1 MKATSLDD
9 YLDGFSSFPKR
20 RNKRLAMLRE
30 AYTYGVPGMITKSM
44 TDRLAQSGHYT
55 FHIGTPD
62 PEMRRIAS
70 WMLTHENNRTTIAKF
85 IPKIWKRGGRED
97 LKLVGLL
104 LANMS
109 DEELGENGWTVF
121 LQLVQERVSVEVF
134 LETAEEFLRG
144 GRELPDDAWIR
155 DAAAQS
161 QTWAQLMILLLSLD
175 EKRTANHENL
185 LKETPRGGELFERIR
200 QRLIQRLP

>member
-30 AYTYGVPGMITKSM
+30 AYTYGVPGIITKSM

-161 QTWAQLMILLLSLD
+161 QTWSQLMILLLSLD

-200 QRLIQRLP
+200 QRLIQRLL

>member
-1 MKATSLDD
+1 MKPRSLDD
-9 YLDGFSSFPKR
+9 YLDGFSSFPTR
-20 RNKRLAMLRE
+20 RRKRLAMLRE
-30 AYTYGVPGMITKSM
+30 AYTYGVPGMMTKSM
-44 TDRLAQSGHYT
+44 TDRLATSGQYT

-62 PEMRRIAS
+62 PEMRRLAS
-70 WMLTHENNRTTIAKF
+70 WMLTNEKDRLKIAKF

-134 LETAEEFLRG
+134 LETAEEFVRG
-144 GRELPDDAWIR
+144 GRPLPDDAWID
-155 DAAAQS
+155 DAANQS
-161 QTWAQLMILLLSLD
+161 QVWAQLMVLLLSLD
-175 EKRTANHENL
+175 ENRCTTHEGL
-185 LKETPRGGELFERIR
+185 LSQAPEGGELFERIR
-200 QRLIQRLP
+200 MRLLQRLS

>member
-30 AYTYGVPGMITKSM
+30 AYTYGVPGIITKSM
-44 TDRLAQSGHYT
+44 TDRLAHSGHYT

-62 PEMRRIAS
+62 PEMRRLAS

-109 DEELGENGWTVF
+109 DEELGDNGWTVF

-134 LETAEEFLRG
+134 LETGEEFLRG
-144 GRELPDDAWIR
+144 GRELPNDGWIR

-161 QTWAQLMILLLSLD
+161 QTWSQLMILLLSLD
-175 EKRTANHENL
+175 EKRISNHENL
-185 LKETPRGGELFERIR
+185 LKETPKGGELFERIR
-200 QRLIQRLP
+200 HRLIQRLS

>member
-121 LQLVQERVSVEVF
+121 LQLVQDRVSVEVF

-185 LKETPRGGELFERIR
+185 LKETPNGGELLERIR
-200 QRLIQRLP
+200 HRLIQRLP

>member
-109 DEELGENGWTVF
+109 DEELGENGWIVF

-144 GRELPDDAWIR
+144 GRKLPDDAWIR

-185 LKETPRGGELFERIR
+185 LKETARGGELFERIR

>member
-70 WMLTHENNRTTIAKF
+70 WMLTHVNNRTTIAKF

-121 LQLVQERVSVEVF
+121 LQLVQDRVSVEVF

-144 GRELPDDAWIR
+144 GRELPDDAWVR

-175 EKRTANHENL
+175 ENRTTNHENL
-185 LKETPRGGELFERIR
+185 LKETARGGELFERIR
-200 QRLIQRLP
+200 QRLIQRLL

>member
-30 AYTYGVPGMITKSM
+30 AYTYGVPGIITKSM

-161 QTWAQLMILLLSLD
+161 QTWAQLMILLLSLE
-175 EKRTANHENL
+175 EKRTANHANL
-185 LKETPRGGELFERIR
+185 LKDTPVGGELFERIR

>member
-1 MKATSLDD
+1 MKPTSLDD
-9 YLDGFSSFPKR
+9 YLDGFPSFPKR
-20 RNKRLAMLRE
+20 RRKRLSFLRQ

-44 TDRLAQSGHYT
+44 TDRLASSGHYT

-70 WMLTHENNRTTIAKF
+70 WMLTNEDDRLKIAKF

-97 LKLVGLL
+97 MKLVGLL

-109 DEELGENGWTVF
+109 NEELGENAWTIL
-121 LQLVQERVSVEVF
+121 LQLIQDRVSIEVF

-144 GRELPDDAWIR
+144 GRTIPDDAWIR
-155 DAAAQS
+155 DAAMQS
-161 QTWAQLMILLLSLD
+161 TVWAQLIVLLLSLD
-175 EKRTANHENL
+175 EERAEQHATL
-185 LKETPRGGELFERIR
+185 LNETPKGGELFERIR
-200 QRLIQRLP
+200 QRLLQRLS

>member
-185 LKETPRGGELFERIR
+185 LKETARGGELFERIR

>member
-1 MKATSLDD
+1 MKSTSLDD
-9 YLDGFSSFPKR
+9 YLDGFPSFPKR
-20 RNKRLAMLRE
+20 RSKRLSFLRQ

-44 TDRLAQSGHYT
+44 TDRLASSGHYT

-70 WMLTHENNRTTIAKF
+70 WMLTNEDDRLKIAKF

-97 LKLVGLL
+97 MKLVGLL

-109 DEELGENGWTVF
+109 NEELGENAWTIL
-121 LQLVQERVSVEVF
+121 LQLIQDRVSIEVF

-144 GRELPDDAWIR
+144 GRTIPDDAWIR
-155 DAAAQS
+155 DAAMQS
-161 QTWAQLMILLLSLD
+161 TVWAQLMVLLLSLD
-175 EKRTANHENL
+175 EKRVEQHATL
-185 LKETPRGGELFERIR
+185 LNETPKGGELFERIR
-200 QRLIQRLP
+200 QRLLQRLS

>member
-20 RNKRLAMLRE
+20 RNKRFAMLRE

-161 QTWAQLMILLLSLD
+161 QTWSQLMILLLSLD

-200 QRLIQRLP
+200 QRLIQRLL

>member
-1 MKATSLDD
+1 MKPTSLDD
-9 YLDGFSSFPKR
+9 YLAGFPSFPKR
-20 RNKRLAMLRE
+20 RGKRLSFLRQ

-44 TDRLAQSGHYT
+44 TDRLASSGHYT

-70 WMLTHENNRTTIAKF
+70 WMLTNEDDRLKIAKF

-97 LKLVGLL
+97 MKLVGLL

-109 DEELGENGWTVF
+109 NEELGENAWTIL
-121 LQLVQERVSVEVF
+121 LQLIQDRVSIEVF

-144 GRELPDDAWIR
+144 GRTIPDDAWIR
-155 DAAAQS
+155 DAAMQS
-161 QTWAQLMILLLSLD
+161 TVWAQLMVLLLSLD
-175 EKRTANHENL
+175 EERAEQHATL
-185 LKETPRGGELFERIR
+185 LNETPKGGELFERIR
-200 QRLIQRLP
+200 QRLLQRLS

>member
-30 AYTYGVPGMITKSM
+30 AYRYGVPGMITKSM

-62 PEMRRIAS
+62 PEMRLIAS

-175 EKRTANHENL
+175 ENRTANHENL
-185 LKETPRGGELFERIR
+185 LKETPNGGELLERIR

>member
-1 MKATSLDD
+1 MKPTSLDD
-9 YLDGFSSFPKR
+9 YLDGFPSFPKR
-20 RNKRLAMLRE
+20 RRKRLSFLRQ

-44 TDRLAQSGHYT
+44 TDRLASSGHYT

-70 WMLTHENNRTTIAKF
+70 WMLTNEDDRMKIAKF

-97 LKLVGLL
+97 MKLVGLL

-109 DEELGENGWTVF
+109 NEELGENAWTIL
-121 LQLVQERVSVEVF
+121 LQLIQDRVSIEVF

-144 GRELPDDAWIR
+144 GRNIPDDAWIR
-155 DAAAQS
+155 DAAMQS
-161 QTWAQLMILLLSLD
+161 TVWAQLMVLLLSLD
-175 EKRTANHENL
+175 EERAEQHATL
-185 LKETPRGGELFERIR
+185 LNETPKGGELFERIR
-200 QRLIQRLP
+200 QRLLQRLS

>member
-1 MKATSLDD
+1 MKPTSLDD
-9 YLDGFSSFPKR
+9 YLDGFPSFPKR
-20 RNKRLAMLRE
+20 RSKRLSFLRQ

-44 TDRLAQSGHYT
+44 TDRLASSGHYS

-70 WMLTHENNRTTIAKF
+70 WMLTNEDDRLTIAKF

-97 LKLVGLL
+97 MKLVGLL

-109 DEELGENGWTVF
+109 NEELGDNAWTIL
-121 LQLVQERVSVEVF
+121 LQLIQDRVSIEVF

-144 GRELPDDAWIR
+144 GRTIPDDAWIR
-155 DAAAQS
+155 DAAMQS
-161 QTWAQLMILLLSLD
+161 TVWAQLMILLLSLD
-175 EKRTANHENL
+175 EERAKQHATL
-185 LKETPRGGELFERIR
+185 LNKTPKGGELFERIR
-200 QRLIQRLP
+200 QRLLQRLS

>member
-30 AYTYGVPGMITKSM
+30 AYTYGVPGIITKSM

-121 LQLVQERVSVEVF
+121 LQLVQKRVSVEVF

-161 QTWAQLMILLLSLD
+161 QTWAQLMILLLSLE
-175 EKRTANHENL
+175 EKRTANHANL
-185 LKETPRGGELFERIR
+185 LKDTPVGGELFERIR

>member
-70 WMLTHENNRTTIAKF
+70 WILTHENNRTTIAKF

-175 EKRTANHENL
+175 ENRTANHENL
-185 LKETPRGGELFERIR
+185 LKETPNGGELLERIR

>member
-70 WMLTHENNRTTIAKF
+70 WMLTHENNRTIIAKF

-175 EKRTANHENL
+175 ENRTANHENL
-185 LKETPRGGELFERIR
+185 LKETPNGGELLERIR

>member
-121 LQLVQERVSVEVF
+121 LQLVQDRVSVEVF

-175 EKRTANHENL
+175 ENRTANHENL
-185 LKETPRGGELFERIR
+185 LKETPNGGELLERIR

>member
-30 AYTYGVPGMITKSM
+30 AYTYGVPGIITKSM
-44 TDRLAQSGHYT
+44 TDRLALSGHYT

-121 LQLVQERVSVEVF
+121 LQLVQERVSVEAF

-185 LKETPRGGELFERIR
+185 LKETARGGELFERIR

>member
-1 MKATSLDD
+1 MKPTSLDD
-9 YLDGFSSFPKR
+9 YLDGFPSFPKR
-20 RNKRLAMLRE
+20 RNKRLSFLRQ

-44 TDRLAQSGHYT
+44 TDRLASSGHYT

-70 WMLTHENNRTTIAKF
+70 WMLTNEDDRLKIAKF

-97 LKLVGLL
+97 MKLVGLL

-109 DEELGENGWTVF
+109 NEELGENAWTIL
-121 LQLVQERVSVEVF
+121 LQLIQDRVSIEVF

-144 GRELPDDAWIR
+144 GRTIPDDAWIR
-155 DAAAQS
+155 DAAMQS
-161 QTWAQLMILLLSLD
+161 TVWAQLMVLLLSLD
-175 EKRTANHENL
+175 EERAKQHATILN
-185 LKETPRGGELFERIR
+185 ETPKGGELFERIR
-200 QRLIQRLP
+200 QRLLQRLS

>member
-70 WMLTHENNRTTIAKF
+70 WMLTHEINRTTIAKF

-175 EKRTANHENL
+175 ENRTANHENL
-185 LKETPRGGELFERIR
+185 LMETPNGGELLERIR

>member
-1 MKATSLDD
+1 MKPTSLDD
-9 YLDGFSSFPKR
+9 YLDGFPSLPKR
-20 RNKRLAMLRE
+20 RRKRLSFLRQ

-44 TDRLAQSGHYT
+44 TDRLASSGHYT

-70 WMLTHENNRTTIAKF
+70 WMLTNEDDRLKIAKF

-97 LKLVGLL
+97 MKLVGLL

-109 DEELGENGWTVF
+109 NEELGENAWTIL
-121 LQLVQERVSVEVF
+121 LQLIQDRVSIEVF

-144 GRELPDDAWIR
+144 GRKIPDDAWIR
-155 DAAAQS
+155 DAAMQS
-161 QTWAQLMILLLSLD
+161 TVWAQLMILLLSLD
-175 EKRTANHENL
+175 EERAQQHATILN
-185 LKETPRGGELFERIR
+185 ETPKGGELFERIR
-200 QRLIQRLP
+200 QRLLQQLS

>member
-20 RNKRLAMLRE
+20 RNKRLAILRE

-185 LKETPRGGELFERIR
+185 LKETARGGELFERIR

>member
-9 YLDGFSSFPKR
+9 YLDGFSSFPNR
-20 RNKRLAMLRE
+20 RSKRLTMLRE
-30 AYTYGVPGMITKSM
+30 AYTFGVPGMMAKSM

-70 WMLTHENNRTTIAKF
+70 WMLTNEKGRRKIVKF

-109 DEELGENGWTVF
+109 DEELGEDAWTVF

-134 LETAEEFLRG
+134 LETAQEFLRG
-144 GRELPDDAWIR
+144 GRQLPNDTWIQ
-155 DAAAQS
+155 DAANQS
-161 QTWAQLMILLLSLD
+161 QTWAQLMVLLLSLD
-175 EKRTANHENL
+175 EGRCINHRGL
-185 LKETPRGGELFERIR
+185 LMQTPEGGELFERIR
-200 QRLIQRLP
+200 TRLIERLS

>member
-1 MKATSLDD
+1 MKPNSLDD
-9 YLDGFSSFPKR
+9 YLNGFSSFPTR
-20 RNKRLAMLRE
+20 RRKRLAMLRE
-30 AYTYGVPGMITKSM
+30 AYTYGVPGMMTKSM
-44 TDRLAQSGHYT
+44 TDRLATSGQYT

-62 PEMRRIAS
+62 PEMRRLAS
-70 WMLTHENNRTTIAKF
+70 WMLTNEKDRLKIAKF

-134 LETAEEFLRG
+134 LETAEEFVRG
-144 GRELPDDAWIR
+144 GRPLPDDAWID
-155 DAAAQS
+155 DAANQS
-161 QTWAQLMILLLSLD
+161 QVWAQLMVLLLSLD
-175 EKRTANHENL
+175 ENRCTAHERL
-185 LKETPRGGELFERIR
+185 ISQAPKGGELFERIR
-200 QRLIQRLP
+200 MRLLQRLS

>member
-175 EKRTANHENL
+175 ENRTANHENL
-185 LKETPRGGELFERIR
+185 LKETARGGELFERIR
-200 QRLIQRLP
+200 QRIIQRLP

>member
-121 LQLVQERVSVEVF
+121 LQLVQDRVSVEVF

-161 QTWAQLMILLLSLD
+161 KTWAQLMILLLSLD

-185 LKETPRGGELFERIR
+185 LKETPNGGELLERIR
-200 QRLIQRLP
+200 HRLIQRLP

>member
-175 EKRTANHENL
+175 ENRTANHENL
-185 LKETPRGGELFERIR
+185 LMGTPNGGELLERIR

>member
-9 YLDGFSSFPKR
+9 YLDGFSSSPKR

-155 DAAAQS
+155 DAADQS

-175 EKRTANHENL
+175 EKRTVNHENL
-185 LKETPRGGELFERIR
+185 LKETPNGGELLERIR

>member
-30 AYTYGVPGMITKSM
+30 AYTYGVPGIITKSM

-62 PEMRRIAS
+62 PEMRRLAS

-109 DEELGENGWTVF
+109 DEELGDNGWTVF

-144 GRELPDDAWIR
+144 GRELPDDGWIR

-175 EKRTANHENL
+175 ENRTTNHENL
-185 LKETPRGGELFERIR
+185 LKETPKGGELLERIR